1 MRIWSTRTN
10 ISQTRPGQV
19 REQDHVAVRARQGV
33 APEQRLV
40 EELARE
46 RGPEPVAAA
55 PPSIMVDEHE
65 RLEGQE
71 RG

>member
-1 MRIWSTRTN
+1 
-10 ISQTRPGQV
+10 V
-19 REQDHVAVRARQGV
+19 RESDHVAVRAREGV
-33 APEQRLV
+33 GPEQRLV

-46 RGPEPVAAA
+46 RELEPVVAAA
-55 PPSIMVDEHE
+55 ALIMVDEHE